1 MATFERKT
9 ENLKDKA
16 VIRLQPDMQVTMG
29 AGAVKHLQPIA
40 QDKTDGKFYA
50 YVKDARNHS
59 PL

>member
-29 AGAVKHLQPIA
+29 AGAVKHL
-40 QDKTDGKFYA
+40 
-50 YVKDARNHS
+50 
-59 PL
+59 